1 MVRRSLQKQ
10 ENKNGIHRLTTDA
23 SRFLFY
29 PVFQRILNN
38 SWQVLPLR
46 PQCFWAILLSQYRR
60 RTGSGPCTRGRR
72 LRPPKG
78 DFVTKYLFQF
88 ARILAF
94 CFLGE
99 ILHAVL
105 PLPIPASIYGL
116 VLMLALLMTG
126 ALKLDAVEDA
136 GKFMIE
142 IMPVMFIPAGVG
154 LMESW
159 GELKAVLVPVLV
171 ITLVSTIVVMVVSG
185 RVTQAVIRLEKK
197 HKGGDAK

>member
-1 MVRRSLQKQ
+1 MMLCGLWGER
-10 ENKNGIHRLTTDA
+10 TTDKVKLL
-23 SRFLFY
+23 RQFL
-29 PVFQRILNN
+29 VIMAV
-38 SWQVLPLR
+38 S
-46 PQCFWAILLSQYRR
+46 
-60 RTGSGPCTRGRR
+60 
-72 LRPPKG
+72 
-78 DFVTKYLFQF
+78 FV
-88 ARILAF
+88 
-94 CFLGE
+94 GE

-136 GKFMIE
+136 GKF
-142 IMPVMFIPAGVG
+142 MFIPAGVG

-185 RVTQAVIRLEKK
+185 RVTQAVIRLERK